1 MFGMGILSGD
11 LLRYCILISIII
23 ILFTNTWL
31 KASKSKSCSEPP
43 GENLGPNAIR
53 HVTLVRTKIS
63 TSSAF
68 PSYRVE
74 AFLGTLPV
82 DVRQALKPEI
92 CIHGGASII
101 SISLWVPGPIL
112 SAAASELVAE
122 FTKTHYNA
130 LFPRNVYTPVVS
142 ICIYLN
148 FLLNSYYQVLSDI
161 EIFAGEGI

>member
-1 MFGMGILSGD
+1 MT
-11 LLRYCILISIII
+11 YIS
-23 ILFTNTWL
+23 FTNTWL
-31 KASKSKSCSEPP
+31 KASRSCSELP
-43 GENLGPNAIR
+43 GTNLGPNAIR
-53 HVTLVRTKIS
+53 HITSARVKIS

-92 CIHGGASII
+92 FIHGGASII
-101 SISLWVPGPIL
+101 STTVWVPGPIL
-112 SAAASELVAE
+112 SAAANEQVAE

-142 ICIYLN
+142 FFIYLK
-148 FLLNSYYQVLSDI
+148 FLLTSYY
-161 EIFAGEGI
+161 